1 MSELINNSR
10 IRIDELKKLILD
22 LHKGIDV
29 ETTREKLK
37 QSMGSIPYGEVVQ
50 AEEELIAEGLDREDV
65 LQFCDLHSEAL
76 KGALDT
82 SHAKKIPEGH
92 PVDIFIKEN
101 REIEKVIDRL
111 KHIFVEAS
119 MRKENDS
126 ADDLLMKV
134 RSEFNSLMD
143 IEKHY
148 LRKENLVFPFL
159 EKYNI
164 TGPPMVMWGKHDE
177 TRSFLKSSFALFDEA
192 KNIDVKSFL
201 DFVELIFNATIKSI
215 EEMIYKEEQ
224 ILFPMCMDTL
234 TEIDWYEILT
244 QSEDIGYC
252 LYYPEI
258 KWKPTFVEK
267 EEITFDTSERIRFE
281 TGSFTKEELEAVLN
295 TLPVDITFV
304 DKDDKVKYFSNGRS
318 RIFARPKAV
327 LGRQVQFCHPPSS
340 VHIVNQIVE
349 DFKSGR
355 QDAAKFWINM
365 HGKFIHIAYYAVR
378 NSNNEY
384 LGTLEV
390 SQELDEYRNLTGER
404 RILQYDK

>member
-10 IRIDELKKLILD
+10 IRVDELKKLILD
-22 LHKGIDV
+22 LHKGESV
-29 ETTREKLK
+29 ESTKEKLK
-37 QSMGSIPYGEVVQ
+37 EKMASVPYGEVVQ
-50 AEEELIAEGLDREDV
+50 AEEELIAEGLERDEV
-65 LQFCDLHSEAL
+65 LKFCDLHSEAL
-76 KGALDT
+76 KGSIDT
-82 SHAKKIPEGH
+82 SHSKKIPEGH
-92 PVDIFIKEN
+92 PIDIFIKEN
-101 REIEKVIDRL
+101 RELEKVIDKI
-111 KHIFVEAS
+111 KHIVFEATF
-119 MRKENDS
+119 RKADEL
-126 ADDLLMKV
+126 ADDLLLKI
-134 RSEFNSLMD
+134 RSEFNLLMD

-148 LRKENLVFPFL
+148 LRKENLLFPFL

-177 TRSFLKSSFALFDEA
+177 TRSFLKSCFALFDEA
-192 KNIDVKSFL
+192 KNVDIQSFN
-201 DFVELIFNATIKSI
+201 DMVEMLINPTLKSI

-234 TEIDWYEILT
+234 TEIDWYEILN
-244 QSEDIGYC
+244 QSEEIGYC
-252 LYYPEI
+252 IYYPEK
-258 KWKPTFVEK
+258 KWKPEFAKGEEQIVESS
-267 EEITFDTSERIRFE
+267 DRIKFE
-281 TGSFTKEELEAVLN
+281 TGSFTREELESVLN

-304 DKDDKVKYFSNGRS
+304 DKNDKVKYFSNGKQ

-340 VHIVNQIVE
+340 VHIVNQIVD

-355 QDAAKFWINM
+355 QDSAKFWINF
-365 HGKFIHIAYYAVR
+365 HGKFTHIAYYAVR
-378 NSNNEY
+378 NENGEY

>member
-119 MRKENDS
+119 IRNENDS
-126 ADDLLMKV
+126 ADDLLLKV

-252 LYYPEI
+252 LYYPET

-355 QDAAKFWINM
+355 QDVAKFWINM

>member
-119 MRKENDS
+119 IRNENDS
-126 ADDLLMKV
+126 ADDLLLKV

-252 LYYPEI
+252 LYYPET
-258 KWKPTFVEK
+258 KWKPPFVEK
-267 EEITFDTSERIRFE
+267 EEIAFDTSERIRFE

>member
-119 MRKENDS
+119 IRNENDS
-126 ADDLLMKV
+126 ADDLLLKV

-252 LYYPEI
+252 LYYPET